1 MKDVKKNFGF
11 GCMRLPMNGETVD
24 KEQFN
29 RMIDR
34 FMEER
39 FNYFDTAHGYLE
51 GKSET
56 AIREC
61 LVSRY
66 PRESYILTNKL
77 SEGFFK
83 KEEDIRPLFETQLKA
98 CGVEY
103 FDYYLMHAMTA
114 DYYPKYV
121 SCRAFEIAQ
130 ELKKEGKIRHVG
142 MSFHD
147 RPEVLDQILTEHPE
161 IEVVQLQFNYVDY
174 DAPDIQS
181 YGCYQ
186 VCEKHQKPVIVMEPV
201 KGGALIQLPEEAKKV
216 LDDLKGGSYA
226 SYAIRYCASFPQ
238 IFMVLSGMSTIE
250 QLEDNV
256 SYMKEFVPFSDEE
269 YQAIDQIRAIFKSM
283 DAIACTACRYCTDG
297 CPKHISIPDLFSCY
311 NARKQ
316 HKDWNSDF
324 YYGVHTK
331 SRGKASDCIQ
341 CGKCERV
348 CPQHLTIRDYLKEVA
363 SVFEK

>member
-34 FMEER
+34 FMEEG

-226 SYAIRYCASFPQ
+226 SYAIRYCASFSQ

-269 YQAIDQIRAIFKSM
+269 YQAIDQIRTIFKSM
-283 DAIACTACRYCTDG
+283 DAIACTACRYCIDG

>member
-34 FMEER
+34 FMEEG

-83 KEEDIRPLFETQLKA
+83 KEEDIHPLFETQLKA

-226 SYAIRYCASFPQ
+226 SYAIRYCASFSQ

-269 YQAIDQIRAIFKSM
+269 YQAIDQIRTIFKSM

>member
-34 FMEER
+34 FMEEG

-226 SYAIRYCASFPQ
+226 SYAIRYCASFSQ

-269 YQAIDQIRAIFKSM
+269 YQAIDQIRTIFKSM

>member
-34 FMEER
+34 FMEEG

-269 YQAIDQIRAIFKSM
+269 YQAIDQIRTIFKSM

-297 CPKHISIPDLFSCY
+297 CPKRMIWTRRRAWLVQ
-311 NARKQ
+311 R
-316 HKDWNSDF
+316 
-324 YYGVHTK
+324 
-331 SRGKASDCIQ
+331 R
-341 CGKCERV
+341 
-348 CPQHLTIRDYLKEVA
+348 
-363 SVFEK
+363 

>member
-34 FMEER
+34 FMEEG

-269 YQAIDQIRAIFKSM
+269 YQAIDQIRTIFKSM
-283 DAIACTACRYCTDG
+283 DAI
-297 CPKHISIPDLFSCY
+297 
-311 NARKQ
+311 Q
-316 HKDWNSDF
+316 
-324 YYGVHTK
+324 
-331 SRGKASDCIQ
+331 
-341 CGKCERV
+341 
-348 CPQHLTIRDYLKEVA
+348 
-363 SVFEK
+363 